1 MLCQLTVIDFAIVKR
16 VDLEFRTGMTVLTGE
31 TGAGK
36 SVLIDALSLAVG
48 ERATTTNIR
57 PGAERADVSAVFE
70 IGAVEEVRAW
80 LLGHHLDDA
89 EDECILRRTISLD
102 GRSRAFI
109 NGRPVPVNTLRELG
123 DRLVDIHG
131 QHLHQSLLRGGTQR
145 QLLDDF
151 AEHRDQVQTV
161 RTHYE
166 AWSVA
171 KNELDSLSGP
181 RGDREARLELL
192 RYQANEL
199 EDLDLQNGE
208 VESLSEEQ
216 RRLAHINELMTL
228 GGTALERLDGDSGS
242 AVVLNLQECLRDIG
256 DMRRNNPDLDGVLS
270 LLGEAM
276 IQIGEAVTNLRNQV
290 DSFEPD
296 PQRLQIVD
304 QRLSTTLDLAR
315 KHQVPAEKL
324 PEVMRQ
330 LDTDM
335 AKLANSEARI
345 EELKTTLQQELIQYR
360 GATASL
366 HRSRRKAAVRLSEQ
380 VTSHLSLIGMSGCEF
395 SVVVKQNPEGEPRAS
410 GTDKIEF
417 EVSTNPGQPA
427 LALSRIASGG
437 ELSRISLALQLVTVE
452 GTGVPSVIFDEVD
465 AGIGGAVAEVVGQ
478 QMRELGS
485 RRQVLCVTHLAQV
498 ASQAHH
504 HVQVAKQGGAET
516 VDARFE
522 TLKGESRIE
531 EVARMIGGV
540 DITSQT
546 LAYAREMLEHADT

>member
-16 VDLEFRTGMTVLTGE
+16 VDLEFRAGMTVLTGE

-48 ERATTTNIR
+48 ERATATNIR
-57 PGAERADVSAVFE
+57 PGAERADVSAVFD
-70 IGAVEEVRAW
+70 IGALHEVTAW
-80 LLGHHLDDA
+80 LLEHHLDDA
-89 EDECILRRTISLD
+89 EDECILRRTIALD
-102 GRSRAFI
+102 GRSRAYI
-109 NGRPVPVNTLRELG
+109 NGRPVPVSTLRELG

-131 QHLHQSLLRGGTQR
+131 QHLHQSLLRGDTQR

-151 AEHRDQVQTV
+151 AEHRGLIQAV
-161 RTHYE
+161 RAHHE
-166 AWSVA
+166 SWSVA
-171 KNELDSLSGP
+171 KHELDSLSGP

-199 EDLDLQNGE
+199 EVLDLKDDE

-256 DMRRNNPDLDGVLS
+256 DMCRNNPDLEGVLS

-276 IQIGEAVTNLRNQV
+276 IQIGEAVTDLRNQV
-290 DSFEPD
+290 ESFEPD
-296 PQRLQIVD
+296 PQRLQMVD
-304 QRLSTTLDLAR
+304 ERLSTTLDLAR
-315 KHQVPAEKL
+315 KHQVSAQSL
-324 PEVMRQ
+324 PEV
-330 LDTDM
+330 LHDLSTDIAM
-335 AKLANSEARI
+335 LSNSGTRI
-345 EELKTTLQQELIQYR
+345 EDLKTVLQEELTGYR
-360 GATASL
+360 KAAASL
-366 HRSRRKAAVRLSEQ
+366 HHSRQDAAVRLSKQ
-380 VTSHLSLIGMSGCEF
+380 VTSNLSLIGMSGCDF
-395 SVVVKQNPEGEPRAS
+395 SAVIKTIDESHPRAT
-410 GTDKIEF
+410 GADKVEF

-465 AGIGGAVAEVVGQ
+465 TGIGGATAQVVGQ
-478 QMRELGS
+478 QLRELGT

-504 HVQVAKQGGAET
+504 HVQVAKQGSTST

-522 TLKGESRIE
+522 TLNGEGRVE

-546 LAYAREMLEHADT
+546 LAYAKEMLEHVDP